1 MRRSKVT
8 ILVIIFFLAGI
19 LLDRAFLYY
28 EMGERNKIMLMEQE
42 SIKDDYK
49 LLIQKFEMVE
59 QDLKFRM
66 MMDSIIAD
74 TLTIEDSTFTEQ

>member
-1 MRRSKVT
+1 
-8 ILVIIFFLAGI
+8 
-19 LLDRAFLYY
+19 
-28 EMGERNKIMLMEQE
+28 MEQE

-49 LLIQKFEMVE
+49 LLIQKFERVE

-74 TLTIEDSTFTEQ
+74 TLTIEYSTFTEQ

>member
-1 MRRSKVT
+1 MNKAKVA
-8 ILVIIFFLAGI
+8 ILVIIFFLLGV

-28 EMGERNKIMLMEQE
+28 EMGERNKIILMEQE

-49 LLIQKFEMVE
+49 LLIQKFERVE